1 MALSVCIPTYK
12 RPSLLL
18 ECINSLLASDIR
30 PIEIVVS
37 DDAPGAAV
45 ASRLAALQLPD
56 DVTLRYIPNRNEGGQ
71 AGNVRNAFE
80 HATCERIVLMHDD
93 DFFLPHGLDALG
105 AAWDRCAAG
114 VDAVYGRVSYV
125 TAAGEY
131 SDADTHRMNRNAKRT
146 GAGFPSSNLWAAL
159 VQQFPPNGM
168 MLRRSVA
175 LAAGV
180 PSERDVGVLPPDV
193 HFGINYA
200 LASTRPF
207 LLIEDYVSAYRKSDV
222 SVGRPVGLLPLDGHL
237 DYVRLQALET
247 ETPEE
252 AEALENL
259 RRRSARRAIL
269 GFIAHGRVPEAREV
283 FRKYYR
289 TMGGSWRLRL
299 RVRVAMTG
307 AALGI
312 KWPHWFLAQRR

>member
-1 MALSVCIPTYK
+1 MALSVCIPTYN
-12 RPSLLL
+12 RPDLLI
-18 ECINSLLASDIR
+18 ECITSVLASNIR

-37 DDAPGAAV
+37 DDAHDADV
-45 ASRLAALQLPD
+45 ATRLAALQLPH
-56 DVTLRYIPNRNEGGQ
+56 DVTLRYIPNQNEAGQ

-80 HATCERIVLMHDD
+80 HATFERLVLMHDD
-93 DFFLPHGLDALG
+93 DFFLPRGLDALC
-105 AAWDRCAAG
+105 AAWDRCADD
-114 VDAVYGRVSYV
+114 VDAVYGRISYV

-131 SDADTHRMNRNAKRT
+131 SDADTRRMNRNAKRNCS
-146 GAGFPSSNLWAAL
+146 GFPPSNLWAAL

-180 PSERDVGVLPPDV
+180 PSEREVGVLPPDL

-207 LLIEDYVSAYRKSDV
+207 LLIEDYVSAYRKSEV
-222 SVGRPVGLLPLDGHL
+222 SVGRPAGLLPLDGHL
-237 DYVRLQALET
+237 DYIRLESLEAK
-247 ETPEE
+247 TPEE

-259 RRRSARRAIL
+259 RRRSARRAIF
-269 GFIAHGRVPEAREV
+269 GFIAHGKVPEAREV

-312 KWPHWFLAQRR
+312 KWPNWFLAQRR